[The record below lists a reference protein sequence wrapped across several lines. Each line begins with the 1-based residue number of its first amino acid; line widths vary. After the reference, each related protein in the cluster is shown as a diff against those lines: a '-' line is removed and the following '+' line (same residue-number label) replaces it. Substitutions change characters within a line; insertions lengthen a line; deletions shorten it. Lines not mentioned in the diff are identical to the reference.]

1 MMSGRAKLLADVLA
15 FFLGARCQPRRES
28 RRSRKSQLWPAAYP
42 TELPPSL
49 QNSPHQRSILLPLT
63 RDAPSGLSALHA
75 AKKLA
80 MRSPHA
86 VEEKDEGGPSLSARV
101 SCGVLSLRACRVA
114 WPPCEASATFGVK
127 KCLFSPLNYK
137 ACHTHER
144 APTHVRLSELLV
156 VQPTPRGAR
165 PPIQQRN
172 HVSAMPFRGAVP
184 VLLSDPAVMCGHRSG
199 ARD

>member
-49 QNSPHQRSILLPLT
+49 RISHQQISLYYQLT
-63 RDAPSGLSALHA
+63 RLPSGLWALHA

-86 VEEKDEGGPSLSARV
+86 VEEKDEGGPSLSAWV
-101 SCGVLSLRACRVA
+101 PCGVLSLRACRVA

-144 APTHVRLSELLV
+144 APTHVRLSEPPV
-156 VQPTPRGAR
+156 VQPAP
-165 PPIQQRN
+165 
-172 HVSAMPFRGAVP
+172 H
-184 VLLSDPAVMCGHRSG
+184 
-199 ARD
+199 

>member
-15 FFLGARCQPRRES
+15 LFSWERAASHAAS
-28 RRSRKSQLWPAAYP
+28 RGGHASHSYGLLR
-42 TELPPSL
+42 T
-49 QNSPHQRSILLPLT
+49 QRSCRPLCRT
-63 RDAPSGLSALHA
+63 VLIRDQFYYHSLATPSGLSALHA

-86 VEEKDEGGPSLSARV
+86 VEEKDEGGPSLSAWV
-101 SCGVLSLRACRVA
+101 PCGVLSLRACRVA

-144 APTHVRLSELLV
+144 APTHVRLSEPPV
-156 VQPTPRGAR
+156 VQPAP
-165 PPIQQRN
+165 
-172 HVSAMPFRGAVP
+172 H
-184 VLLSDPAVMCGHRSG
+184 
-199 ARD
+199 